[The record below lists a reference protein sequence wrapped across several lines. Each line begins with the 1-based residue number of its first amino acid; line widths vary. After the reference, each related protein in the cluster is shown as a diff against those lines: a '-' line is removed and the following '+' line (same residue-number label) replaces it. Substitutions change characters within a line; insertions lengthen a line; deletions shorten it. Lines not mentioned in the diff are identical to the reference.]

1 MDTVTKINAWNF
13 IDVNRIDALALTE
26 ILLQSGYCITGIDN
40 VSFSHI
46 NTSGD
51 AVFNMESWDDINGE
65 QVDGPVFVRILPN
78 GDFSADF

>member
-1 MDTVTKINAWNF
+1 MDTVTKINAWDY
-13 IDVNRIDALALTE
+13 IDLTRINASTLTE
-26 ILLQSGYCITGIDN
+26 ILLQSGYVITGIDN

-65 QVDGPVFVRILPN
+65 QADGPVFVRILPN